1 MRQLISIVGAL
12 VCLAPATS
20 AQSPVEKGRT
30 GLPLTELLKPWTGD
44 LSGMVERRVIR
55 VLTTYS
61 KTQYFI
67 DRGTPRG
74 IAYDQGML
82 LEAALNEK
90 LKTGTLRIQVQFI
103 PVSRDELLPS
113 LLEGRGDI
121 AMATLT
127 VTPEREKIVDFSEPW
142 IANVDEIVVT
152 KPGAAPVASVEDL
165 SGREVF
171 VRESSSYY
179 QSLLSLNKRLEAAG
193 KPPAVLVPAP
203 EDLEDEDLLEMAA
216 AGLVDVLVVDN
227 HKAWFWQR
235 VWPAL
240 KL

>member
-1 MRQLISIVGAL
+1 MRQLISGVVAL
-12 VCLAPATS
+12 ACLAPTTS

-30 GLPLTELLKPWTGD
+30 GIPLTELLKPWTGD
-44 LSGMVERRVIR
+44 LRGMVERRVIR

-67 DRGTPRG
+67 DHGLPRGT
-74 IAYDQGML
+74 AYDQGML

-90 LKTGTLRIQVQFI
+90 FKTGNLRIQVQFI
-103 PVSRDELLPS
+103 PVARDELLPA

-121 AMATLT
+121 AMGTLT
-127 VTPEREKIVDFSEPW
+127 VTPEREKIVDFTEPW

-152 KPGAAPVASVEDL
+152 KPDAAAVASVDDL

-179 QSLLSLNKRLEAAG
+179 QSLVLLNKRLETVG

-203 EDLEDEDLLEMAA
+203 EDLEDEDLLEMASALQLRCLCA
-216 AGLVDVLVVDN
+216 ARSFSR
-227 HKAWFWQR
+227 A
-235 VWPAL
+235 P
-240 KL
+240 